1 MNGLQKIPQELWK
14 LFRSNNRF
22 IYIEALIVIYEEYL
36 YNDYF
41 LTKETCI
48 RLVSEHFEGRII
60 DVSADD
66 DDTQSEGNEPTSMQ
80 IINKLTA
87 FGWLRKVEDYVNF
100 KTNIVIPDYAAT
112 FIEAFL
118 KLDNPDEQETDIEI
132 QNIYSNLYSF
142 YNDKKLGIEMLQ
154 SAKQN
159 ATMLN
164 RSLQNMLHNMDRFF
178 ESLLEK
184 NTYEEVLTE
193 HLEVFVETE
202 VNRKYGL
209 LKTSDNFYKYKN
221 DIKDILR
228 LIGQDENRLYLL
240 KRKILAENPNK
251 TAEEIDI
258 EYNDLIYEIER
269 SIGNMESRIAH
280 IDSEHSKYIRVTV
293 SRMEYLLSR
302 DQNLKGNLI
311 ALLNMI
317 GEREDSSIVNQ
328 MKEKIQLN
336 DYTINSEDS
345 FYKKRITKSI
355 VEDEDEPED
364 YAEEDLSREEI
375 LRVNKSTNRY
385 SKAQIESFIMNH
397 MTEGIYKVSEHP
409 VTSKNEFELLI
420 LAFDY
425 SYRVKSPFE
434 LVEETNDM
442 IESGEF
448 SYPNA
453 VFQLKKSKTKDISQ
467 KE

>member
-1 MNGLQKIPQELWK
+1 MNELSKIPQELWK

-41 LTKETCI
+41 LTRETCI
-48 RLVSEHFEGRII
+48 RLLSEYFEGRII

-66 DDTQSEGNEPTSMQ
+66 DDITSEPNEPTSMQ

-112 FIEAFL
+112 FIEVFQ
-118 KLDNPDEQETDIEI
+118 KLDNSDEQDTDIEI
-132 QNIYSNLYSF
+132 QNIFSNLYSF
-142 YNDKKLGIEMLQ
+142 YHDQKLGIEMLQ
-154 SAKQN
+154 SAKLN
-159 ATMLN
+159 ARKLN

-193 HLEVFVETE
+193 HLEVFVEAE

-221 DIKDILR
+221 DIKDLIR
-228 LIGQDENRLYLL
+228 LLEQDANRLYLL
-240 KRKILAENPNK
+240 KRKMLSENSK
-251 TAEEIDI
+251 MAAEEIDV
-258 EYNDLIYEIER
+258 EYNDLVYEIDR
-269 SIGNMESRIAH
+269 SISNMENRIAH

-311 ALLNMI
+311 ALLNIMA
-317 GEREDSSIVNQ
+317 EKEDDKIVKH

-336 DYTINSEDS
+336 DFTINSEDA
-345 FYKKRITKSI
+345 FYKKRITKNI
-355 VEDEDEPED
+355 VEDEDETDEFE
-364 YAEEDLSREEI
+364 EEDLSKEEI
-375 LRVNKSTNRY
+375 LMANKSKNRY
-385 SKAQIESFIMNH
+385 SKAQIENFIMKQ
-397 MTEGIYKVSEHP
+397 MKQGTYKVSEHP
-409 VTSKNEFELLI
+409 INTISEFELLI

-434 LVEETNDM
+434 LVEETHEM
-442 IESGEF
+442 IVNGEF
-448 SYPNA
+448 RYPNA
-453 VFQLKKSKTKDISQ
+453 VFRRKEIKTKVTDE